1 MTEIVQL
8 PVETWDWP
16 CSEQDQEAAITAL
29 ESGNV
34 LLLPRLD
41 FPLRDNERD
50 FYFLSTGAELKGKN
64 ISLAPGDD
72 KVRGSSADVAELG
85 VLRGMMVRFSNMS
98 QALVQHLLPSYMA
111 TLEKGRTS
119 FRPLE
124 IAGRPSSWRQ
134 DDSRLHVDSFPS
146 SPTRGKRILR
156 LFSNVNPVGQGR
168 TWRLGEPFEQ
178 VARRYQSSL
187 QGQPWGSSQ
196 VLEML
201 GITKGQ
207 RSAYDHYMLQ
217 LHDRMKADSAYQAS
231 AKQQTVVFEP
241 GSSWLVYTDQVSH
254 AAMGGRLAFEQ
265 TFYLPVA
272 GMREPAKSPLR
283 VLERLMGREL
293 V

>member
-8 PVETWDWP
+8 PVETWGWP

>member
-1 MTEIVQL
+1 MTEIVRL
-8 PVETWDWP
+8 PVESWDWP
-16 CSEQDQEAAITAL
+16 CSAQDQEAAITAL

-34 LLLPRLD
+34 VLLPQLD

-50 FYFLSTGAELKGKN
+50 FYFLSTGAEVKGKN
-64 ISLAPGDD
+64 ISLSPGDD

-98 QALVQHLLPSYMA
+98 QALVQHLLPSYTA
-111 TLEKGRTS
+111 TLERGRTC
-119 FRPLE
+119 FCPLE
-124 IAGRPSSWRQ
+124 IAGRPSSLRE
-134 DDSRLHVDSFPS
+134 DDTRLHIDSSAS
-146 SPTRGKRILR
+146 SPTRGKRILQ
-156 LFSNVNPVGQGR
+156 LVSNVNPVGQAQ

-207 RSAYDHYMLQ
+207 RSAYDHNMLQ

-231 AKQQTVVFEP
+231 AEQRIVALKP
-241 GSSWLVYTDQVSH
+241 GGSWLVYTDQVSH
-254 AAMGGRLAFEQ
+254 AAMSGRLAFEQ

-283 VLERLMGREL
+283 VLERLMGRKL
-293 V
+293 T

>member
-8 PVETWDWP
+8 PVETWGWP

-293 V
+293 I

>member
-1 MTEIVQL
+1 MTDIVRL
-8 PVETWDWP
+8 PIDTWDP
-16 CSEQDQEAAITAL
+16 QCSPEDQAAAITAL

-34 LLLPRLD
+34 LLLPQLD

-50 FYFLSTGAELKGKN
+50 FYFLSTGTEVKGKN
-64 ISLAPGDD
+64 ISLSPGDD
-72 KVRGSSADVAELG
+72 NVRGSTADVAELG

-98 QALVQHLLPSYMA
+98 RGLVQRLLPSYTA
-111 TLEKGRTS
+111 TLEQGRTS

-124 IAGRPSSWRQ
+124 VAGRPSSWRQ
-134 DDSRLHVDSFPS
+134 DDTRLHVDSFPS

-187 QGQPWGSSQ
+187 QSPPWGSSQ

-217 LHDRMKADSAYQAS
+217 LHDRMKSDSAYQDS
-231 AKQQTVVFEP
+231 AEQFTFVFPP
-241 GSSWLVYTDQVSH
+241 GSSWLVYSDQVSH

-272 GMREPAKSPLR
+272 GMRNPASSPLR

-293 V
+293 A

>member
-8 PVETWDWP
+8 PVETWGWP

-265 TFYLPVA
+265 TFYLPVT